1 LRQHDYLYSEAE
13 LEDWAKRIERINCY
27 AENTFVVFNNDAEGK
42 SVVNALQLQ
51 SLLNGQVVAAPK
63 ELRRRFPTEL
73 ERFGPRRFEQQC
85 LFDAA

>member
-1 LRQHDYLYSEAE
+1 
-13 LEDWAKRIERINCY
+13 
-27 AENTFVVFNNDAEGK
+27 
-42 SVVNALQLQ
+42 VVNALQLQ
-51 SLLNGQVVAAPK
+51 SLLNGQVAAAPK